1 MNHSFSSNSLES
13 MESDETSLSSH
24 GKKNNSKKP
33 FEGKNLEKKVEE
45 MMRLMERTMD
55 TWVRVINDVRDDQKK
70 IDIRLQ
76 QMEKDIKFL
85 KNKKVM
91 EEEILQQ
98 QQRNSRLLM
107 EKRQY
112 EQQQQHQQHQYQQR
126 QEIYQQENIGMDVEN
141 IDSFGSYTNNNTLKM
156 ASRYQIRES
165 QTIQIPRESYEKIIH
180 NQNQNQF
187 PMFSS
192 SSSSQMISSSTMLSS
207 SSSTSSIGP
216 VRPIQKTQS
225 DSMLNYHSI
234 PLMISNSDITGY
246 KEIKLDN
253 FDIPIETIRRYLET
267 TCLSADIK
275 LFKMMYIEGVP
286 IRHIKKSFQYW
297 LDNKMNED
305 IGGKYIRDTV
315 CKNIE
320 KLYTKVNTMNYYKD
334 NNDKFLSNQEH
345 IMKLSDEKYK
355 DKLLQQIVTI
365 IEM

>member
-1 MNHSFSSNSLES
+1 
-13 MESDETSLSSH
+13 
-24 GKKNNSKKP
+24 
-33 FEGKNLEKKVEE
+33 
-45 MMRLMERTMD
+45 
-55 TWVRVINDVRDDQKK
+55 
-70 IDIRLQ
+70 
-76 QMEKDIKFL
+76 
-85 KNKKVM
+85 
-91 EEEILQQ
+91 
-98 QQRNSRLLM
+98 
-107 EKRQY
+107 
-112 EQQQQHQQHQYQQR
+112 
-126 QEIYQQENIGMDVEN
+126 
-141 IDSFGSYTNNNTLKM
+141 
-156 ASRYQIRES
+156 
-165 QTIQIPRESYEKIIH
+165 
-180 NQNQNQF
+180 
-187 PMFSS
+187 
-192 SSSSQMISSSTMLSS
+192 
-207 SSSTSSIGP
+207 
-216 VRPIQKTQS
+216 
-225 DSMLNYHSI
+225 
-234 PLMISNSDITGY
+234 MISNSDITGY

-275 LFKMMYIEGVP
+275 LFKMMYIEGVPKEYIP